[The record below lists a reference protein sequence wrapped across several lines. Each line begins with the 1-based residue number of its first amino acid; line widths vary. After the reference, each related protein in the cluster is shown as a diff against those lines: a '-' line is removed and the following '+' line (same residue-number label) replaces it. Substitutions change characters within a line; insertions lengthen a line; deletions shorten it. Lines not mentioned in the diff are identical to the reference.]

1 MNSEVGTKKIFDKA
15 NTILFFFLNPVTA
28 IVLRKAA

>member
-15 NTILFFFLNPVTA
+15 NTIFFLNPVTA